1 MKDVFIKKKKK
12 VMKDDVD
19 ALENGFGLIELY
31 SSIILVWKTVVKAK
45 DIIFLMNVKAKDF
58 A

>member
-1 MKDVFIKKKKK
+1 
-12 VMKDDVD
+12 MKDDVD

>member
-1 MKDVFIKKKKK
+1 
-12 VMKDDVD
+12 MKDDVD

-45 DIIFLMNVKAKDF
+45 VIIFLMNVKAKDF